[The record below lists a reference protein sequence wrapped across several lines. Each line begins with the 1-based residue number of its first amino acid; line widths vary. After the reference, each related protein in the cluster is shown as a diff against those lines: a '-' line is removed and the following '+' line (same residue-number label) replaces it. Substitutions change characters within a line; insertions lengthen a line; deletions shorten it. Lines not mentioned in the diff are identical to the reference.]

1 MSDRRS
7 RPEARADSHTRSG
20 AARDDRRV
28 AVVHDWLT
36 GMRGGEKCLEVVL
49 ELFPQADLYTLFH
62 FKGRVSQTIER
73 HRIFTSRLQRLPGLG
88 RWYRYGLPS
97 FPRAIQRFDLSSY
110 DLIVSL
116 SHCVAKGAGA
126 GSGVPHICY
135 CFTPMRYLWDQSGAY
150 FNRDRYSGP
159 ALWMIE
165 RMLKRL
171 RRWDRDSHP
180 DRYIAISRFV
190 AERIQRIY
198 GHASEIIYPPVDV
211 DRFSI
216 SGHVEDHY
224 LVVSALVPYKRIELA
239 VEACNRLGRRLIV
252 VGKGEEESRLRR
264 IAGPTVEIVGWR
276 PDEEVARLLSRCR
289 AFLLPGAED
298 FGITPLEA
306 AASGRPV
313 VALARG
319 GATETV
325 VDARTCGRGEIPT
338 GVLFPEPTVDSLVKA
353 LREVERRTEDFDAT
367 ALRDHAARFSRSRFR
382 REFER
387 AILEFTDASRAGSD
401 GSRGRLRER

>member
-1 MSDRRS
+1 MSGRS
-7 RPEARADSHTRSG
+7 VRSG
-20 AARDDRRV
+20 DLRPSLDDAIPEGLRV

-49 ELFPQADLYTLFH
+49 ELFPRADLYTLFH
-62 FKGRVSQTIER
+62 FKGSVSKTIER
-73 HRIFTSRLQRLPGLG
+73 HRIFTSRLQHLPGLE

-97 FPRAIQRFDLSSY
+97 FPRAIGSFDLSRY

-126 GSGVPHICY
+126 GSGVPHLCY

-150 FNRDRYSGP
+150 FNRDRFSGP

-165 RMLKRL
+165 RLLKRL
-171 RRWDRDSHP
+171 RAWDRTTHP
-180 DRYIAISRFV
+180 DRYIAISQYI
-190 AERIQRIY
+190 ADRIQRHY
-198 GHASEIIYPPVDV
+198 ERSSEIVYPPVDLERFHLD
-211 DRFSI
+211 DRR
-216 SGHVEDHY
+216 EDYY

-239 VEACNRLGRRLIV
+239 VEAANQLGRRLIV
-252 VGKGEEESRLRR
+252 IGKGEEESRLREL
-264 IAGPTVEIVGWR
+264 AGPSVEILGWR
-276 PDEEVARLLSRCR
+276 PDEEVARLMSGCR
-289 AFLLPGAED
+289 GFLLPGEED

-325 VDARTCGRGEIPT
+325 VDARARRKTEEPT

-353 LREVERRTEDFDAT
+353 LRELESRETEFRPT
-367 ALRDHAARFSRSRFR
+367 ALRAHAARFSLSRFR
-382 REFER
+382 RELR
-387 AILEFTDASRAGSD
+387 ASIASFVNASANAP
-401 GSRGRLRER
+401 S